1 MLNEAQ
7 AQRGVSSRDPTRRVL
22 SAGDMQQR
30 SQRSRFDGLVEQ
42 VPHQPTALTWDVQEP
57 TSNAFQDY
65 PTRQLTHLAS
75 NEALYG
81 QWHQQQTP
89 PNPSP
94 WLHCPHLSPVSP
106 CERGSAMSE
115 EQRNRLLRSMPGYQ
129 SSSSPMAE
137 PTLLHEQSAP
147 GKEWRS
153 SIDAGSTGDGK
164 SDWGF
169 MDVVAE
175 NSSPFSDNRNMINPS
190 FDYQGENPFPN
201 GSPAIS
207 NCVGQRPGSFPRDE
221 ELEENDQDVEL
232 LTELLQD
239 QKLTGEEEH
248 PGYIFSEM

>member
-1 MLNEAQ
+1 
-7 AQRGVSSRDPTRRVL
+7 
-22 SAGDMQQR
+22 
-30 SQRSRFDGLVEQ
+30 
-42 VPHQPTALTWDVQEP
+42 
-57 TSNAFQDY
+57 
-65 PTRQLTHLAS
+65 
-75 NEALYG
+75 
-81 QWHQQQTP
+81 
-89 PNPSP
+89 
-94 WLHCPHLSPVSP
+94 
-106 CERGSAMSE
+106 MSE